1 VVALNAGALLM
12 TAGKVADLKEGVG
25 FAMEAM
31 RSRRARQLLDAF
43 VEASRG

>member
-1 VVALNAGALLM
+1 M

-25 FAMEAM
+25 AAMEAM
-31 RSRRARQLLDAF
+31 RSGRARTVLDNF